1 MRFPQALRSNK
12 PWKRFR
18 FELYLQ
24 QKEGMGDY
32 WVLLGVVVFTLYHIY
47 KYYHDKPED
56 SYDESLGIADGVVV
70 PESGTGKDDCLNG
83 ENDSVTSM
91 EEKIGTRDLVFQT
104 LRRIGCEYREEE
116 DNRILFRYQGE
127 PFMII
132 ANDGSFFIDV
142 YDNWWYSLSTY
153 CEVDEFARLQKVINH
168 VNAFVNGTVLYTV
181 HQESEQ
187 IGVHTKRNI
196 LFIPQIPEIESYLVS
211 VLNDFF
217 KTQRLVVT
225 EIEKMKVKEE
235 QL

>member
-1 MRFPQALRSNK
+1 
-12 PWKRFR
+12 
-18 FELYLQ
+18 
-24 QKEGMGDY
+24 MGDY
-32 WVLLGVVVFTLYHIY
+32 WLLLGVVSFTLYQIY

-116 DNRILFRYQGE
+116 DNRILFKYQGE
-127 PFMII
+127 PFMIV
-132 ANDGSFFIDV
+132 ATNDSYFIEV
-142 YDNWWYSLSTY
+142 YNNWWYSLSIN

-168 VNAFVNGTVLYTV
+168 VNAFVNGTVLYTI

-187 IGVHTKRNI
+187 IGVHTMRNI
-196 LFIPQIPEIESYLVS
+196 LFIPEIPEIESYLVS

-217 KTQRLVVT
+217 RTQRLVVT

>member
-1 MRFPQALRSNK
+1 MVYSIVLIVFVAAVMYQTYLYYRDERNDCYVEGSGIHEEEEAPVQIPEQQESNIQNERK
-12 PWKRFR
+12 TDM
-18 FELYLQ
+18 E
-24 QKEGMGDY
+24 
-32 WVLLGVVVFTLYHIY
+32 
-47 KYYHDKPED
+47 
-56 SYDESLGIADGVVV
+56 
-70 PESGTGKDDCLNG
+70 
-83 ENDSVTSM
+83 VTM
-91 EEKIGTRDLVFQT
+91 GTRDLVFQT

-116 DNRILFRYQGE
+116 ENRILFKYQGE

-132 ANDGSFFIDV
+132 ANDNSFFIDV

-168 VNAFVNGTVLYTV
+168 VNAFVNSTVLYTI

-211 VLNDFF
+211 VLDDFF

-225 EIEKMKVKEE
+225 EIERIKVKEE
-235 QL
+235 KL